1 MTLVGSLAGT
11 GGTSTSPAPRLPR
24 RVLPEPVRRD
34 VPPAVVARVAWLAP
48 AEVVRP
54 AVGACPAVGARPAV
68 GASPPEGACPGS
80 GGRSDCGAA
89 TMATF
94 SGAIPQTLQ

>member
-1 MTLVGSLAGT
+1 MTLVGSFEGT

-24 RVLPEPVRRD
+24 RVLPEPVRREL
-34 VPPAVVARVAWLAP
+34 PPAVVARVAWLAP
-48 AEVVRP
+48 PEEVRP
-54 AVGACPAVGARPAV
+54 AVGTSPAVGACPAV

-80 GGRSDCGAA
+80 GGCRDCGAA
-89 TMATF
+89 AMAPF